1 MKKKKIVLVL
11 LVALMTVCFA
21 SCDQKLCYCYEG
33 GYEQEVY
40 TNSDTP
46 CHTLGKGERGCV
58 ERSERMP
65 ADETAK

>member
-1 MKKKKIVLVL
+1 MKKIVLLSLSV
-11 LVALMTVCFA
+11 VASLCFV

-46 CHTLGKGERGCV
+46 CYTLGRGERGCV
-58 ERSERMP
+58 ERYERMNP
-65 ADETAK
+65 EDVAK

>member
-1 MKKKKIVLVL
+1 MIMKKTLFIL
-11 LVALMTVCFA
+11 LLAIAAFSMT

-40 TNSDTP
+40 TNTDTP
-46 CHTLGKGERGCV
+46 CHSLGRGERGCV
-58 ERSERMP
+58 ERGERMP